1 MKAVNIGTLRHRVNI
16 EYRTETRDAWGG
28 VETGWVAF
36 ATGVPASIVPVS
48 GREFFAAEANQ
59 AEVTAKIV
67 LRHVPG
73 LLPSMRI
80 VHRGQLYNIRAIL
93 ADATLQ
99 RHVVCM
105 CERGD
110 VVD

>member
-1 MKAVNIGTLRHRVNI
+1 MRAGTLRHRVTV
-16 EYRTETRDAWGG
+16 EHRAEARDSYGG
-28 VETGWVAF
+28 VTAAWSVF
-36 ATGVPASIVPVS
+36 ASSVPAAILPIS

-67 LRHVPG
+67 MRDLAG

-80 VHRGQLYNIRAIL
+80 IHDGKQYNIRAIL
-93 ADATLQ
+93 PDATLA

-110 VVD
+110 VLE

>member
-1 MKAVNIGTLRHRVNI
+1 MRAGTLRHRVQI
-16 EYRTETRDAWGG
+16 EHKAETRDAYGG
-28 VETGWVAF
+28 VESAWTVYASS
-36 ATGVPASIVPVS
+36 VPAAILPIS

-59 AEVTAKIV
+59 SEVSAKIV
-67 LRHVPG
+67 MRDLAG

-80 VHRGQLYNIRAIL
+80 VHAGSQYNIRAIL
-93 ADATLQ
+93 PDPTLA

-110 VVD
+110 VVE

>member
-1 MKAVNIGTLRHRVNI
+1 MRAGTLRHRVTV
-16 EYRTETRDAWGG
+16 EHRAETRDDYGG
-28 VETGWVAF
+28 VTTAWTVF
-36 ATGVPASIVPVS
+36 ASSVPAAILPIS
-48 GREFFAAEANQ
+48 GREFFASEANQ

-67 LRHVPG
+67 MRELAG

-80 VHRGQLYNIRAIL
+80 VHAGHQYNIRAIL
-93 ADATLQ
+93 PDPTLA

-110 VVD
+110 VTE

>member
-1 MKAVNIGTLRHRVNI
+1 MRHRVTV
-16 EYRTETRDAWGG
+16 EHKAETRDDYGG
-28 VETGWVAF
+28 VTTAWSVF
-36 ATGVPASIVPVS
+36 ASSVPAAILPIS

-59 AEVTAKIV
+59 SEVSTKIV
-67 LRHVPG
+67 MRELAG

-80 VHRGQLYNIRAIL
+80 VHNGQQYNIRAIL
-93 ADATLQ
+93 PDATLA

-110 VVD
+110 VID

>member
-1 MKAVNIGTLRHRVNI
+1 MKAGTLRHRVTV
-16 EYRTETRDAWGG
+16 EHRAETRDAYGG
-28 VETGWVAF
+28 VTAVWSAF
-36 ATGVPASIVPVS
+36 ASSVPAAILPIS

-59 AEVTAKIV
+59 SEVSAKIV
-67 LRHVPG
+67 MRELAG

-80 VHRGQLYNIRAIL
+80 VHNGQQYNIRAIL
-93 ADATLQ
+93 ADATLK

-110 VVD
+110 VIE

>member
-1 MKAVNIGTLRHRVNI
+1 MRAGTLRHRVTV
-16 EYRTETRDAWGG
+16 EHKAETRDPYGG
-28 VETGWVAF
+28 VESAWSVF
-36 ATGVPASIVPVS
+36 ASSVPAAILPIS
-48 GREFFAAEANQ
+48 GREFFASEANQ

-67 LRHVPG
+67 MRELPG

-80 VHRGQLYNIRAIL
+80 VHDGTQYNIRAIL
-93 ADATLQ
+93 HDATLQ

-110 VVD
+110 VVE